1 MQEAKREEMPQSGV
15 RGICSHPQEKS
26 WQVELTIN
34 GKRFFGGTFKPKDS
48 TPEEVERARSAA
60 VESRRKLEE
69 KYFIIKQIEGS
80 DLSCPVERK
89 KRRFSE
95 RT

>member
-15 RGICSHPQEKS
+15 KGICSHPQEKS

-34 GKRFFGGTFKPKDS
+34 GKNFFGGTFKPKDS
-48 TPEEVERARSAA
+48 TPEEVESARLAA

-89 KRRFSE
+89 KRKFSE
-95 RT
+95 HT

>member
-1 MQEAKREEMPQSGV
+1 MHEAKREETLQSGV
-15 RGICSHPQEKS
+15 KGICSHPEKKS

-48 TPEEVERARSAA
+48 TPEEVERARLAA

-69 KYFIIKQIEGS
+69 NYLTIKQS
-80 DLSCPVERK
+80 WAP
-89 KRRFSE
+89 
-95 RT
+95 